1 MIHKIV
7 IALTAPLLLS
17 ASLLDFRALDEAK
30 EGYAE
35 GNYSKAIASFERL
48 EQKSDEVLYDEAN
61 SYYKLKDY
69 KKAKELYS
77 AIQKESLLF
86 NKWHNLGNCHAQ
98 LGELNE
104 GIKAYEKALKIKED
118 KDTRFNLELL
128 KKKKKEQEQKKKDD
142 KKKDQKN
149 KDKKK
154 DDKKKDDKKQDKKDN
169 KKNDQKNDK
178 KDDQKK
184 DGKKSD
190 KKDEKKPSDKKEN
203 DKDKQSDKEK
213 KEQEKKA
220 QDKKQK
226 EEQKK
231 AEEKK
236 KQEADKKKD
245 EEKKNDKK
253 EQAQAGV
260 PMKKEP
266 ISDKELR
273 KYQKMLDQR
282 GINTLMV
289 PLKTKGDDNHELKPW

>member
-77 AIQKESLLF
+77 AIKKESLAF

-98 LGELNE
+98 LGELDE

-154 DDKKKDDKKQDKKDN
+154 DDKKKDDKKQDKKDD
-169 KKNDQKNDK
+169 KKN
-178 KDDQKK
+178 DQKK

-203 DKDKQSDKEK
+203 DKDKESDKEK

-236 KQEADKKKD
+236 KQEAEKKKD

>member
-1 MIHKIV
+1 MTHKIV

-77 AIQKESLLF
+77 AIKKESLLF

-98 LGELNE
+98 LGELDE

-128 KKKKKEQEQKKKDD
+128 KKKKKEQEKKKKDD

-154 DDKKKDDKKQDKKDN
+154 DDKKKDDKKQDKKDD
-169 KKNDQKNDK
+169 KKNEDKQNDK
-178 KDDQKK
+178 KDNQKK
-184 DGKKSD
+184 DGKNSN

-203 DKDKQSDKEK
+203 NKDKQSDKEK
-213 KEQEKKA
+213 KEQE
-220 QDKKQK
+220 KKQK

-236 KQEADKKKD
+236 KQAADKKKD

-289 PLKTKGDDNHELKPW
+289 PLNTKGDDNHELKPW